1 MVLGRTA
8 HVHECDPDDLP
19 PRGPPRWLR
28 REERR
33 HERAGSAP
41 GDGEAIRRDRPIRF
55 TLDGKRI
62 GAFEGD
68 TIGSA
73 LAAAGVGITSRSF
86 KYHRPRGLF
95 CMTGSC
101 PNCLMQVNGI
111 PNMRACTEP
120 VTDGMRV
127 ERQNAW
133 PSVDRDI
140 HGWLDRLSFMMPPG
154 FYYKIFQHPKWAWR
168 TVEPFIRSKAG
179 LGKVPSEEDHAPR
192 ERITLHPDVLV
203 IGAGAGRPGGGSR
216 DRGCRPRVVVLE
228 QADEPGGSL
237 LREAGP
243 DPAEAAPRSRRG
255 CGGSAAHRDRRL
267 RGLRRPSDR
276 GGQRHRA
283 LYRIRPRHTSCA
295 TGGIEQPAV
304 FPNNDLPGV
313 MLSSAVEILVTGSG
327 CLRAGRRSCSPRA
340 MLATYRANPG
350 PGRCIRLGRG
360 PPPDAPAG
368 EGFRVARATTIL
380 SASGR
385 RHVTGVTIGAPGAET
400 GTECRAT
407 WWCWRGSPRPRPT
420 CSPCLARA
428 SGSTNVRRHSCR
440 WSFPRRCTR
449 WVRWRARPPRVRR
462 WPKAGSPGLEV
473 AVRARAAPSDA
484 NVRIDAL
491 RAEAAEARDP
501 AILPP
506 EVGSGAGKQFAC
518 LCMDV
523 TDKELKKAVTEGFSS
538 MELLKRYTTITM
550 GPCQG
555 KACMVPSQ
563 RLCARATGST
573 FAETKRTTS
582 RPPWTPVELGT
593 LAGARRTPRK
603 ETTMHDLHTAAGA
616 EIMWAGDWRRPH
628 HFAGPEV
635 EVEAV
640 RTKVG
645 LIDVST
651 LGKFRIQGP
660 DAVALLE
667 QLYPSR
673 FADQPVGR
681 VRYGVMLNDE
691 GVIVDDGAVVRVSDD
706 EFFVTV
712 TSGNTGALE
721 RWMTWWQA
729 DWNFDVRLLNVTGGF
744 AAVNL
749 AGPTSRE
756 VMAQVTEGDVSAEAV
771 PYLGAVRM
779 EVAGVPALV
788 LRIGFVGELG
798 YEIHFPSMYG
808 EHVWEI
814 LLAAG
819 GAHGIRPFGLE
830 AQRILRLEKQHI
842 LVGQDT
848 DAESDPFEVGLG
860 WMVKADKDD
869 FLGKRSLSDL
879 AEAGPK
885 ERLVGF
891 TASGPWLPPE
901 GASIVHEG
909 TWVGRVTSARRSA
922 AAGCI
927 VGLAWV
933 PAGWAND
940 GTTFDIWFGESTT
953 EGRVAL
959 QPFYDPEGEKLRS

>member
-1 MVLGRTA
+1 MSER
-8 HVHECDPDDLP
+8 LP
-19 PRGPPRWLR
+19 SR
-28 REERR
+28 
-33 HERAGSAP
+33 
-41 GDGEAIRRDRPIRF
+41 DGESIRRDRPLRF
-55 TLDGKRI
+55 TLDGKRTS
-62 GAFEGD
+62 AYDGD
-68 TIGSA
+68 TVGSA
-73 LAAAGVGITSRSF
+73 LAVAGVDITARSF

-95 CMTGSC
+95 CMTDSC
-101 PNCLMQVNGI
+101 PNCLMQVDGI
-111 PNMRACTEP
+111 PNVRACTEP
-120 VTDGMRV
+120 VRDGMRV

-140 HGWLDRLSFMMPPG
+140 HGWLNRVSFMMPPG
-154 FYYKIFQHPKWAWR
+154 FYYKIFQHPRWAWP

-179 LGKVPSEEDHAPR
+179 LGKVPREEDHDPR
-192 ERITLHPDVLV
+192 ERITLHPDVVV
-203 IGAGAGRPGGGSR
+203 IGAGAAGLAAAAEAAAAGL
-216 DRGCRPRVVVLE
+216 DTLVLE
-228 QADEPGGSL
+228 QAREPGGT
-237 LREAGP
+237 LRQEGGD
-243 DPAEAAPRSRRG
+243 DPAGELRAAAESAGANILTGTAAFGVFDGPLIAAAN
-255 CGGSAAHRDRRL
+255 GS
-267 RGLRRPSDR
+267 
-276 GGQRHRA
+276 A
-283 LYRIRPRHTSCA
+283 LYRIRARHIVVA

-313 MLSSAVEILVTGSG
+313 MLSSAVEILINRFGV
-327 CLRAGRRSCSPRA
+327 L
-340 MLATYRANPG
+340 
-350 PGRCIRLGRG
+350 PGRTAVVLTASDGGHRTARALVEAGAAVSVVDLR
-360 PPPDAPAG
+360 PHAPTG
-368 EGFRVARATTIL
+368 QGYRVASGSTIL

-385 RHVTGVTIGAPGAET
+385 RHVTGVSVGAPGAET
-400 GTECRAT
+400 GSNVACDLVV
-407 WWCWRGSPRPRPT
+407 
-420 CSPCLARA
+420 LAGFSA
-428 SGSTNVRRHSCR
+428 PSTNLLSMSGAQVE
-440 WSFPRRCTR
+440 FDE
-449 WVRWRARPPRVRR
+449 RAQAFLPVQLPDTVHAVGAV
-462 WPKAGSPGLEV
+462 AGAATTDAAVAQGRLAGLEA
-473 AVRARAAPSDA
+473 AVRLGATPADADAR
-484 NVRIDAL
+484 IEGL
-491 RAEAAEARDP
+491 RTEAAASQDP
-501 AILPP
+501 VVLPP
-506 EVGSGAGKQFAC
+506 EVGTGAGKQFAC

-593 LAGARRTPRK
+593 LAGARLTPRK

-628 HFAGPEV
+628 HYSTPER

-651 LGKFRIQGP
+651 LGKFRIAGP
-660 DAVALLE
+660 QAADLLE
-667 QLYPSR
+667 RLYPNR

-691 GVIVDDGAVVRVSDD
+691 GVIVDDGAVVRLADD

-729 DWNFDVRLLNVTGGF
+729 DWNLDVRLLNVTGAF
-744 AAVNL
+744 AVVNL
-749 AGPTSRE
+749 AGPASRD
-756 VMAQVTEGDVSAEAV
+756 VMAQVTGADVSAEAL
-771 PYLGAVRM
+771 PYLGSTRM

-808 EHVWEI
+808 EHVWNTI
-814 LLAAG
+814 MAAG
-819 GAHGIRPFGLE
+819 ADHGILPFGLE

-842 LVGQDT
+842 LIGQDT

-869 FLGKRSLSDL
+869 FLGKRSLADL

-891 TASGPWLPPE
+891 TASGEWLPPE

-922 AAGCI
+922 AAGSI

-933 PAGWAND
+933 PAGWASE
-940 GTTFDIWFGESTT
+940 GTSFDIWFGTSTT
-953 EGRVAL
+953 RGSVAL
-959 QPFYDPEGEKLRS
+959 RPFYDPDGEKLRS